1 MRRTPESLPALDS
14 GRGFGLAEIKGRDPM
29 DRRVEVEKKSKYA
42 QELREQMADN
52 QRRLNSGGSGRHR
65 DESPGP
71 SQWGS
76 ASARA
81 PSAHGTGSEVFNVE
95 SGTWAGGG
103 QPPVPYSP
111 EMNAARSSHRSGCAT
126 PLRPEAHDT
135 ADKVSQV
142 QDIMRQR
149 LQHLQ
154 DEQHKQWQ
162 RIQAQLQDC
171 MKDAREAAEQA
182 VQRRMQESLDAQVR
196 PMLEEVGLMRR
207 EVQGQSQRADR
218 LVEDLTDLRRAVER
232 LQAESQDHGSQL
244 THHTS
249 EIERLWAA
257 HQECCSFRAEM
268 QRDIASMRDLLSS
281 VRSEQAEV
289 SQRVAD
295 AMRSITNHAS
305 EIERLSAAHQECC
318 SFRAELQRDIASMRD
333 LLSSVRSEQAEISQR
348 VADAMRSV
356 NAHAADIDHL
366 KRSNEDFKRFRDE
379 VVQERRA
386 TNDAIA
392 QLRSGQEGLSHKVA
406 ELPNLIKKL
415 QGDVGRIMA
424 QMNRQPEPAPPPTPA
439 PVPTMPAVPTFPP
452 EVSEDAY
459 ALLRN
464 ADGELYELP
473 ALKNVVGRAASCDAV
488 IAGSQHISNRHACV
502 EFDRD
507 GRASIRDLESRNGL
521 FLNER
526 RVPMEA
532 GLVMESGDSLQLGVD
547 GPTYVFEFGPA
558 YYARWPAEPVR
569 VPQIGGQSGRR
580 DPSVGPGRAPSPAH
594 GSSRRGNGSLPP
606 RR

>member
-111 EMNAARSSHRSGCAT
+111 EMNAARRSGHGTPLISSHRSGCAT

-289 SQRVAD
+289 
-295 AMRSITNHAS
+295 
-305 EIERLSAAHQECC
+305 
-318 SFRAELQRDIASMRD
+318 
-333 LLSSVRSEQAEISQR
+333 SQR